1 MLSESVRATVV
12 EQETREQLAVAE
24 PWFERRDI
32 VVTALVIVLFL
43 IGLLVSQKHW
53 PGWARRVAARRISSA
68 AELDPDELA
77 TFGVVVGP
85 ATKDWIETRFRPAW
99 LAHKYLSWIQLL
111 ACYRPWGWRPRA
123 RLIGKQHLEDAL
135 ARGRGVI
142 LFTANFA
149 YKDLMS
155 KAALADAGY
164 PACHLVRDSHG
175 FSETRLGKLLLNP
188 IESIIERRFLRERL
202 VFSGDRTAEVNA
214 LIKKRLSENQ
224 AILVTVTPLGRRVS
238 VMPFLHGRINIATG
252 ALNFACDADAAVL
265 PLFTI
270 RRPDGRI
277 DAIVEHPLKRPSDA
291 TRGEAIQAML
301 DDYVPRLETY
311 AAQYSEQFAFPA
323 SNRHG
328 RTLIEPWTSPAQQDE
343 VTLEH
348 QPALEPGSLQSS
360 SKASL

>member
-1 MLSESVRATVV
+1 MLSQSARAAAV
-12 EQETREQLAVAE
+12 EQDVAEQRVVAE
-24 PWFERRDI
+24 PWMERRD
-32 VVTALVIVLFL
+32 LVIAGLVLVLFL
-43 IGLLVSQKHW
+43 IGLFVPEKRW
-53 PGWARRVAARRISSA
+53 PGWARRLAVKRLNGAAR
-68 AELDPDELA
+68 LDPEELA

-85 ATKDWIETRFRPAW
+85 ATNEWIESRFRPAW
-99 LAHKYLSWIQLL
+99 VTHKYLSWIQLF
-111 ACYRPWGWRPRA
+111 ACYRPWGWRPRP
-123 RLIGKQHLEDAL
+123 RLIGRQHLDDAL

-175 FSETRLGKLLLNP
+175 FSETRLGKRLLNP
-188 IESIIERRFLRERL
+188 IESFIERRFLRERL
-202 VFSGDRTAEVNA
+202 VFSGDRTTEVNA

-238 VMPFLHGRINIATG
+238 LLPFLHGRIKIATG
-252 ALNFACDADAAVL
+252 ALNFACDADAVVL

-270 RRPDGRI
+270 RRADGRI
-277 DAIVEHPLKRPSDA
+277 DAIIEHPLERTKDG
-291 TRGEAIQAML
+291 TREQEIQAML

-328 RTLIEPWTSPAQQDE
+328 RALIEPWTSPARSDRDKPVHQTGQGAIAD
-343 VTLEH
+343 VT
-348 QPALEPGSLQSS
+348 
-360 SKASL
+360 